1 MPNPILRAGREKPC
15 LIIHICRVS
24 KHFVAVPAAAWQQ
37 LRAPLR
43 RCHTQASKLVVIF
56 PTETVGL
63 VEVPRCSTLCC
74 FSELQRMATWAGTLQ
89 GALSG
94 SFCKIECG
102 ISLNIYFRAKF
113 MLRQ

>member
-1 MPNPILRAGREKPC
+1 M
-15 LIIHICRVS
+15 
-24 KHFVAVPAAAWQQ
+24 
-37 LRAPLR
+37 
-43 RCHTQASKLVVIF
+43 VVIF

-63 VEVPRCSTLCC
+63 VEVPKCSTLCC
-74 FSELQRMATWAGTLQ
+74 FSELQRMATWAGTLR

-113 MLRQ
+113 MLRKFKKKKKKCLKVLMGAALNLNLKW